1 MLDNAL
7 HHRADVRW
15 FVVNPGEPDMFKIDI
30 NQHDAVAYVKIQIA
44 GKAIHEAALLAYY
57 CDGRRK
63 AQFHE
68 EMEREIEELLILLG
82 VDDSATTNAIDERI
96 ETLEYQVENLRAAL
110 QVIEDTPPR
119 EIESAW
125 SVATRALRDDDEHA
139 ARAAKPIR

>member
-1 MLDNAL
+1 MT
-7 HHRADVRW
+7 
-15 FVVNPGEPDMFKIDI
+15 FQIGI
-30 NQHDAVAYVKIQIA
+30 NEHDEVAYVRIQIA
-44 GKAIHEAALLAYY
+44 AKAIAEAALLAYY
-57 CDGRRK
+57 CEGRK
-63 AQFHE
+63 KQMFHD

-82 VDDSATTNAIDERI
+82 VDDSATTNAIDEQI

-110 QVIEDTPPR
+110 RVIEDTPPR

>member
-1 MLDNAL
+1 MTFQIGISD
-7 HHRADVRW
+7 
-15 FVVNPGEPDMFKIDI
+15 
-30 NQHDAVAYVKIQIA
+30 HDAVAYVKIQIA

-110 QVIEDTPPR
+110 RVIEDTPPR

>member
-1 MLDNAL
+1 MAFQIGISD
-7 HHRADVRW
+7 
-15 FVVNPGEPDMFKIDI
+15 
-30 NQHDAVAYVKIQIA
+30 HDAVAYVKIQIA

-57 CDGRRK
+57 CEGRRK
-63 AQFHE
+63 TQFHE

-110 QVIEDTPPR
+110 RVIEDTPPR

-125 SVATRALRDDDEHA
+125 TVATRALRDDDEHA

>member
-1 MLDNAL
+1 MAFQIGISD
-7 HHRADVRW
+7 
-15 FVVNPGEPDMFKIDI
+15 
-30 NQHDAVAYVKIQIA
+30 HDAVAYVKIQIA

-110 QVIEDTPPR
+110 RVIEDTPPR

>member
-1 MLDNAL
+1 MAFQIGISD
-7 HHRADVRW
+7 
-15 FVVNPGEPDMFKIDI
+15 
-30 NQHDAVAYVKIQIA
+30 HDAIAYVKIQIA

-110 QVIEDTPPR
+110 RVIEDTPPR

-125 SVATRALRDDDEHA
+125 TVATRALRDDDEHA